1 MKTKVSELRELGH
14 ADLQSEIKKAREKL
28 FKFRFH
34 AKNEDMQRAG
44 DIRSLRRHIARVNT
58 VLRERELDAAGRK
71 E

>member
-1 MKTKVSELRELGH
+1 MTTKVSELRELGV
-14 ADLQSEIKKAREKL
+14 ADLNAEIKKAREKL

-34 AKNEDMQRAG
+34 SKNEDMQRAG

-58 VLRERELDAAGRK
+58 VLRERALKAADRK